1 MKKVL
6 ATILALTMALGMTT
20 VAMAASKTEDIEVVD
35 GQAYTYDSDDKEMT
49 SVTNPST
56 PGKTYYYLVK
66 NKDDKYNNGKD
77 NITSVNALSNFKLR
91 RSISEGSKAV
101 NDVSFSMK
109 EVKKIDGKLLA
120 DTNVFGEDVS
130 SNKFTFIAVS
140 INENFTSNDIDVEM
154 DVNIYGSSKYFVNDR
169 EDYSFAFDYTFSYDE
184 TSAKSYISVSS
195 NKPLINFDDID
206 DSDPIEISFNDADV
220 DIRFVVNAK
229 GQKELFLRYNDDE
242 VEAVVDKYPNATLD
256 FHTFEGNNKTFKRT
270 GKLYIP
276 ADEIEGKDGKMV
288 APYLYEIVDGKI
300 TTVDAKYDSHDQ
312 EFEISTNKLGNYV
325 VSDTKLKTATSDD
338 KDDHDD
344 DNTTNGGG
352 TSGTGN
358 PDTGANDVVGVAVA
372 LAVVSVAAIGAASFK
387 KRTK

>member
-1 MKKVL
+1 ML
-6 ATILALTMALGMTT
+6 FHF
-20 VAMAASKTEDIEVVD
+20 S
-35 GQAYTYDSDDKEMT
+35 
-49 SVTNPST
+49 
-56 PGKTYYYLVK
+56 
-66 NKDDKYNNGKD
+66 
-77 NITSVNALSNFKLR
+77 NIN
-91 RSISEGSKAV
+91 
-101 NDVSFSMK
+101 
-109 EVKKIDGKLLA
+109 
-120 DTNVFGEDVS
+120 
-130 SNKFTFIAVS
+130 S

-154 DVNIYGSSKYFVNDR
+154 DVNIYGSSKYFVNDD

-184 TSAKSYISVSS
+184 TSAKSYISVSE

-300 TTVDAKYDSHDQ
+300 TTVDAKYDSYNQ
-312 EFEISTNKLGNYV
+312 EFVISTNKLGNYV
-325 VSDTKLKTATSDD
+325 VSDTKLKTASNDD
-338 KDDHDD
+338 DDDDD